1 VQVWYD
7 YIMCK
12 KCNSRLV
19 PIVYG
24 QVNPDILDMAR
35 SGHVVIGDTFGS
47 DRPEF
52 YCSSCTEAF

>member
-1 VQVWYD
+1 
-7 YIMCK
+7 M
-12 KCNSRLV
+12 
-19 PIVYG
+19 YG